1 MHRRSTVQRF
11 MHAVFSE
18 PRYYLYGV
26 GIGLVLIAL
35 ALVFILQTSGSS
47 GGG

>member
-1 MHRRSTVQRF
+1 MQRF
-11 MHAVFSE
+11 MYAVFSE

-35 ALVFILQTSGSS
+35 ALVFFLQTGTSS

>member
-1 MHRRSTVQRF
+1 MQRF
-11 MHAVFSE
+11 MQAVFSE

-35 ALVFILQTSGSS
+35 ALVFFLQTGTSS
-47 GGG
+47 GRG

>member
-1 MHRRSTVQRF
+1 MQRIVR
-11 MHAVFSE
+11 AVFSE

-35 ALVFILQTSGSS
+35 ALVFFLQTGTSS